1 MLVACLGGFK
11 TLISMTHVWAGVLV
25 GLTVALGGVISTSTS
40 LTEMMLV
47 AVWGR
52 VWLLLISALG
62 GLMFWAD
69 GVVW

>member
-1 MLVACLGGFK
+1 MLVACSEVLEEV
-11 TLISMTHVWAGVLV
+11 ISMTHVWAGVVV
-25 GLTVALGGVISTSTS
+25 GLTVALSGEISTS
-40 LTEMMLV
+40 LTEMMLM

-69 GVVW
+69 WVVC

>member
-1 MLVACLGGFK
+1 MLVACLGVLE
-11 TLISMTHVWAGVLV
+11 TVISMTHVWAGVVV
-25 GLTVALGGVISTSTS
+25 GLTVALGGLISTSTS
-40 LTEMMLV
+40 LTEMMLL
-47 AVWGR
+47 AVLGR